1 MRQSLS
7 VNQSFAGSAS
17 LACLL
22 RESQCHL
29 RSTATPTTQLSLGA
43 GHLVLMLI
51 QQMLYPWSHLPR
63 SFFFVSRCIYFS
75 LCVGFCMCIPRVCLL
90 PEEARRRHWI
100 PLNWSN
106 RQLWAI
112 LWMVGSEPGKAA
124 SALNCWA
131 LNAHPP
137 AASSSESIKLQPEHP
152 QDNPFAGPLRHRQWH
167 SGDTWSV
174 SPEQESCDVSLLFL
188 TFQIWPT
195 EKDKQS
201 YCNAKKKKYGTI
213 VNHLLLPE
221 DPERH
226 LFSSNISHNNSWN
239 L

>member
-112 LWMVGSEPGKAA
+112 LWMVGSEPGKVA

-137 AASSSESIKLQPEHP
+137 AASSSDSIKLQPEHP

-167 SGDTWSV
+167 SDT
-174 SPEQESCDVSLLFL
+174 
-188 TFQIWPT
+188 
-195 EKDKQS
+195 
-201 YCNAKKKKYGTI
+201 
-213 VNHLLLPE
+213 
-221 DPERH
+221 
-226 LFSSNISHNNSWN
+226 
-239 L
+239 